1 MKNSLK
7 LPSFREFF
15 MGDASYMWG
24 NRLQRWHKP
33 DLKRM
38 LDPVEICYFTVL
50 LCGDKQC

>member
-15 MGDASYMWG
+15 MGDASYMWE
-24 NRLQRWHKP
+24 NRLQRWLKP
-33 DLKRM
+33 DLKCM